1 MRFLKYTQLRET
13 RQYFLLFLIFVVAKE
28 KVEILLKENEALKN
42 QLKQRDELL
51 TEHANSLIVDDESA
65 PMTETADSR
74 TPDNVSNAFLEILKR
89 ENNSLISENEELK
102 VQVEHLKILQ
112 REKEKELER
121 VTQKLIAAQAEREKK
136 AQLLKAREKE
146 VSKLQDKLARTEADL
161 QNTESRVE
169 TLEEKAKLLHEG
181 IQSEKRQSENSK
193 EEITTIRTALLESE
207 RKIKTLETDL
217 SQRSDKMKAKRERI
231 ETLEEENVQM
241 TQELDSLKR
250 QNNATTESYLAT
262 TKVLREK
269 DHRIEEL
276 EEDNKER
283 KKQLRVFGEKVEVL
297 TSQNNRLMEDLRQAE
312 GKFANA
318 DRSYRQVSKALDD
331 WRKMIEEPGN
341 GADLWD
347 GEKCERLGKSNR
359 DDREEI
365 SEEQKEEDEVGGKML

>member
-1 MRFLKYTQLRET
+1 
-13 RQYFLLFLIFVVAKE
+13 
-28 KVEILLKENEALKN
+28 
-42 QLKQRDELL
+42 
-51 TEHANSLIVDDESA
+51 
-65 PMTETADSR
+65 MTETADPR

-121 VTQKLIAAQAEREKK
+121 VTQKLTASQAECEKK

-146 VSKLQDKLARTEADL
+146 VSKLQGKLARTEADL
-161 QNTESRVE
+161 QNNQSRVE

-193 EEITTIRTALLESE
+193 EEISTIRTALLESE

-217 SQRSDKMKAKRERI
+217 SQRSDKMKVKRERI

-276 EEDNKER
+276 EEDNKEK
-283 KKQLRVFGEKVEVL
+283 KKQVRVFGEKVEVL
-297 TSQNNRLMEDLRQAE
+297 ASQNNRLMEDLRQAE
-312 GKFANA
+312 EKFANA

-331 WRKMIEEPGN
+331 WRRMIEEPGN

-347 GEKCERLGKSNR
+347 GEKGEGLGKSNR
-359 DDREEI
+359 VDREEI